1 MFGEQCLNRFQ
12 TGAEPMLDPAML
24 NDPAGRRQHEKPEPA
39 VRRVLAC
46 PEKL

>member
-24 NDPAGRRQHEKPEPA
+24 NDPAGRRHHEKPEPA
-39 VRRVLAC
+39 AAPGVGL
-46 PEKL
+46 P